1 MQDHNESTRKADRR
15 GRGGNRSERSV
26 GGRNGGMGGRTVSNV
41 RAFRHCGESDKQPY
55 HYTECGLDNVYLF
68 SGYDIELDPE
78 YGETVSVKDAAALH
92 VAIGIA
98 LCQTKK
104 TLSGAELRF
113 LRKEM
118 ELTQSRLAGL
128 IGSTAQSVA
137 RWEKSETPQPTAA
150 DLFGAFDLFGP
161 RRASVEQHRKVTRR
175 VKRDG

>member
-1 MQDHNESTRKADRR
+1 M
-15 GRGGNRSERSV
+15 
-26 GGRNGGMGGRTVSNV
+26 SNV
-41 RAFRHCGESDKQPY
+41 RAFRHCDDKEDKKPY
-55 HYTECGLDNVYLF
+55 HYTECGLDNVYLL
-68 SGYDIELDPE
+68 SGYDIEVDPE
-78 YGETVSVKDAAALH
+78 YGETVSVKDARALH

-137 RWEKSETPQPTAA
+137 RWEKAVSPQPTAA
-150 DLFGAFDLFGP
+150 DYLVRLIFLDRVGKPSTGIEHLLDSLKEMDEDGVQQQLFDIDEGDWHLRMA
-161 RRASVEQHRKVTRR
+161 A
-175 VKRDG
+175 